1 MRQRNTNSLV
11 RDLATL
17 GAVAAAGY
25 AFRSFMSRRPAPAQ
39 QGVAPGRTVST
50 APNNSFDE
58 GAGPTAVGLDS
69 APVES
74 RTLPNTKFAPEN
86 DQPY

>member
-1 MRQRNTNSLV
+1 MRQRNTNSLI

-17 GAVAAAGY
+17 GAIAAAGY
-25 AFRSFMSRRPAPAQ
+25 AFRSFASGRRAPATQ
-39 QGVAPGRTVST
+39 AIPAGRAVSI
-50 APNNSFDE
+50 APNTSFDE
-58 GAGPTAVGLDS
+58 GAGSTAIGLDS